1 MDDDFSILGR
11 RNRFR
16 PMADINVTSLV
27 DVTLVLLIIFMLT
40 APFIQGGVEV
50 QLPEARTPASASQE
64 GLGISVDS
72 GGKVFIDEDV
82 VPLSQL
88 AAELRR
94 VRAPGSGSPVYLR
107 SDQAVPY
114 GFVVRVMGEIK
125 EGGVDDLSLVV
136 EPAGDEAGGATGWPR

>member
-1 MDDDFSILGR
+1 MDDDFSILAR
-11 RNRFR
+11 RARFR

-50 QLPEARTPASASQE
+50 DLPEARTPASASEE
-64 GLGISVDS
+64 GLVVSVDVERR
-72 GGKVFIDEDV
+72 VFLDEDV
-82 VPLSQL
+82 VALSQL
-88 AAELRR
+88 AVELRR
-94 VRAPGSGSPVYLR
+94 IRPVGDVRPVYLR
-107 SDQAVPY
+107 SDQEVPY

-136 EPAGDEAGGATGWPR
+136 EPAGDDPAWPR

>member
-11 RNRFR
+11 RQRFR

-50 QLPEARTPASASQE
+50 ELPEARTPASASEE
-64 GLGISVDS
+64 GLVVSIDAERQ
-72 GGKVFIDEDV
+72 VFIDEDL

-94 VRAPGSGSPVYLR
+94 VRAPGTATPVYLR
-107 SDQAVPY
+107 SDQAVAY

-136 EPAGDEAGGATGWPR
+136 EPAGDEPPDSAGRPR